1 MSGAQLGFEAARHAL
16 LSSCQASH
24 APSVSCLLQAKTRV
38 HPTKL
43 AGASV
48 QDKLKLV
55 RNDLTGARLE

>member
-1 MSGAQLGFEAARHAL
+1 MYILQCIGNSGQ
-16 LSSCQASH
+16 SCSA
-24 APSVSCLLQAKTRV
+24 VWMQAKMRV

-55 RNDLTGARLE
+55 RDDLTGDNC